1 MLSTPVLTETVQHG
15 LSGILCLC
23 LHQMWIVFVFWVLFV
38 CLFLPVEVEY
48 VVENLWVT
56 VKEELVALDN
66 VVIA

>member
-1 MLSTPVLTETVQHG
+1 
-15 LSGILCLC
+15 
-23 LHQMWIVFVFWVLFV
+23 MWIVFVFWVLFV

-66 VVIA
+66 VVIAQLHLLAVVCARSQTPDPCFGIPGS